1 MMKLTREERNTITY
15 KIRNTDVQLRE
26 VVIEHP
32 AQEGWKL
39 EQSLKPEES
48 SSSFHRFRL
57 KVEPNKT
64 AELKVSEFK
73 PEASQYVISNL
84 TGDQVTMFLDDKA
97 ITPAL
102 EKSFRTILAKKS
114 DIAAIDNSTVMR
126 RQEISRINAEQSR
139 LRENMKALRGSSEEK
154 ALLQR
159 YVQQLNSQ
167 EDRLV
172 ALNREINNFDNQRSR
187 LTEELDQM
195 VQRIAVDQKL
205 DGATQSASN

>member
-1 MMKLTREERNTITY
+1 
-15 KIRNTDVQLRE
+15 
-26 VVIEHP
+26 
-32 AQEGWKL
+32 
-39 EQSLKPEES
+39 
-48 SSSFHRFRL
+48 
-57 KVEPNKT
+57 
-64 AELKVSEFK
+64 
-73 PEASQYVISNL
+73 
-84 TGDQVTMFLDDKA
+84 
-97 ITPAL
+97 
-102 EKSFRTILAKKS
+102 
-114 DIAAIDNSTVMR
+114 
-126 RQEISRINAEQSR
+126 
-139 LRENMKALRGSSEEK
+139 MKALRGSSEER

>member
-1 MMKLTREERNTITY
+1 
-15 KIRNTDVQLRE
+15 
-26 VVIEHP
+26 
-32 AQEGWKL
+32 
-39 EQSLKPEES
+39 
-48 SSSFHRFRL
+48 
-57 KVEPNKT
+57 
-64 AELKVSEFK
+64 
-73 PEASQYVISNL
+73 
-84 TGDQVTMFLDDKA
+84 
-97 ITPAL
+97 
-102 EKSFRTILAKKS
+102 
-114 DIAAIDNSTVMR
+114 
-126 RQEISRINAEQSR
+126 
-139 LRENMKALRGSSEEK
+139 MKALRGSSEEK